1 MRLNCSGF
9 SKRLFLAGTAS
20 LALMLVSSLSG
31 AYLPVALA
39 QGGGEGVESQSDA
52 DSFGRRVRQIK
63 RARRSQEAAAQG
75 VETDTAP
82 VAGPGFSAP
91 GANPRFDGLSRRR
104 EFAGAGMKMRMGN
117 NSGGMNRS
125 PLDLSQL
132 NLTDEQKTR
141 ITEQRS
147 KAKGQA
153 KELQAAIKVKRLEM
167 RDMMFDPSYSP
178 EQIRA
183 KRAELRKVQEQAEM
197 LMLNDFLSMRSV
209 LTADQLRRLRPNA
222 AGRGRG
228 IAEAS
233 ANSTGVAPE
242 PAADANGG
250 VTSNFATLNS
260 NASRNKNK

>member
-9 SKRLFLAGTAS
+9 SKKLFLAGTVS
-20 LALMLVSSLSG
+20 LTLLLVSSLSG

-39 QGGGEGVESQSDA
+39 QGGGEGVESQGDA
-52 DSFGRRVRQIK
+52 DGVGRRERLIK
-63 RARRSQEAAAQG
+63 RARRTQEAAAQG

-82 VAGPGFSAP
+82 GAGPGFSAP
-91 GANPRFDGLSRRR
+91 SANPRFDGLSRKR

-132 NLTDEQKTR
+132 NLTDEQKAR

-153 KELQAAIKVKRLEM
+153 KDLQAAIKVKRLEM
-167 RDMMFDPSYSP
+167 RDMMFDPAYSP

-209 LTADQLRRLRPNA
+209 LTADQLRRLRPNV

-228 IAEAS
+228 IAESSSSS
-233 ANSTGVAPE
+233 AAPE
-242 PAADANGG
+242 PATDASGG
-250 VTSNFATLNS
+250 ATSNFATLNS

>member
-1 MRLNCSGF
+1 MRLNCSSF
-9 SKRLFLAGTAS
+9 SKRLFLAGTAG
-20 LALMLVSSLSG
+20 LALLLESTLSG

-39 QGGGEGVESQSDA
+39 QGGGEGVESHSDA
-52 DSFGRRVRQIK
+52 DNLGRRVRQIR
-63 RARRSQEAAAQG
+63 RARRAQEAAAQG

-82 VAGPGFSAP
+82 GAGPGFSTP
-91 GANPRFDGLSRRR
+91 GANPRFDGLSHKR

-117 NSGGMNRS
+117 NNGGMNRS

-147 KAKGQA
+147 KAKGQG
-153 KELQAAIKVKRLEM
+153 KELQAAIKAKRLEM
-167 RDMMFDPSYSP
+167 RDMMFDPAFSP

-233 ANSTGVAPE
+233 TSSVTPE
-242 PAADANGG
+242 PAADANVG

>member
-9 SKRLFLAGTAS
+9 SKRLFLAGTAG
-20 LALMLVSSLSG
+20 LALLLVSTLSG

-63 RARRSQEAAAQG
+63 RARRAQEAAAQG

-82 VAGPGFSAP
+82 GAGPGFSGQ
-91 GANPRFDGLSRRR
+91 GANPRFDGLSRKR

-167 RDMMFDPSYSP
+167 RDMMFDPAYSP

-228 IAEAS
+228 IAEAAAS
-233 ANSTGVAPE
+233 SVAPE
-242 PAADANGG
+242 PATDASGG

>member
-20 LALMLVSSLSG
+20 LALLLVSSLSG

-52 DSFGRRVRQIK
+52 ESFGRRVRQIK
-63 RARRSQEAAAQG
+63 RARRAQEAAAQG

-82 VAGPGFSAP
+82 GAGPGFSAP
-91 GANPRFDGLSRRR
+91 GANPRFDDLNRKR

-132 NLTDEQKTR
+132 NLTDEQKAR

-167 RDMMFDPSYSP
+167 RDMMFDPSFSP

-233 ANSTGVAPE
+233 TTSVTPE
-242 PAADANGG
+242 PAADTNSG

-260 NASRNKNK
+260 NATRNKNK

>member
-9 SKRLFLAGTAS
+9 SKKLFLAGTAS
-20 LALMLVSSLSG
+20 LTLLLVSSLSG

-39 QGGGEGVESQSDA
+39 QSSGEGVESQSDA

-63 RARRSQEAAAQG
+63 RARRAQEAAAQG
-75 VETDTAP
+75 AEADTASG
-82 VAGPGFSAP
+82 AGPSFSAP
-91 GANPRFDGLSRRR
+91 SANPRFDGLSRKR

-167 RDMMFDPSYSP
+167 RDMMFDPAYSP

-197 LMLNDFLSMRSV
+197 LMLNDFLSMRAV
-209 LTADQLRRLRPNA
+209 LTADQIRRLRPNA

-233 ANSTGVAPE
+233 TNAVVPE
-242 PAADANGG
+242 SATDANGG

-260 NASRNKNK
+260 NASKNKNK

>member
-9 SKRLFLAGTAS
+9 SKKLFLAGAAS
-20 LALMLVSSLSG
+20 LTLLLVSSLSG

-39 QGGGEGVESQSDA
+39 QGSSEGLEAQSDA
-52 DSFGRRVRQIK
+52 DSVGRRVRQIR
-63 RARRSQEAAAQG
+63 RARRAQEAAAPG

-82 VAGPGFSAP
+82 GAGPGFTAP
-91 GANPRFDGLSRRR
+91 GANARFDGLSRKR

-117 NSGGMNRS
+117 NSGGMNRA

-167 RDMMFDPSYSP
+167 RDMMFDPSFSP

-209 LTADQLRRLRPNA
+209 LTADQLRRLRPNV

-233 ANSTGVAPE
+233 ANSASVAPE
-242 PAADANGG
+242 PATDANGG
-250 VTSNFATLNS
+250 GTSNFATINS
-260 NASRNKNK
+260 NASKNKNK